1 MLHKD
6 LWIPARGDDD
16 SVFYKLFFWDVLFKS
31 MRNLVV
37 VLRFV
42 AVVITSFL
50 LISSA
55 SVAQEAE
62 MDMDL
67 MQTIESTND
76 NLSSNIALENAE
88 SAIADAQTLNELFAV
103 VEAHYTKEL
112 VAGEDVAEAVDLT
125 KKSVKFSSEIMI
137 FLEQNDFESA
147 ANTATDL
154 ARTCKTCHNFYKE
167 D

>member
-1 MLHKD
+1 M
-6 LWIPARGDDD
+6 I
-16 SVFYKLFFWDVLFKS
+16 F
-31 MRNLVV
+31 LVSRP
-37 VLRFV
+37 LV
-42 AVVITSFL
+42 AEET
-50 LISSA
+50 
-55 SVAQEAE
+55 E

-76 NLSSNIALENAE
+76 NLSSNIALGNVE

-103 VEAHYTKEL
+103 VAEHYQKEL
-112 VAGEDVAEAVDLT
+112 ATGKDVAEAVDLT
-125 KKSVKFSSEIMI
+125 RKSIKFSGEII
-137 FLEQNDFESA
+137 TSLQQQDFDSA

>member
-1 MLHKD
+1 
-6 LWIPARGDDD
+6 
-16 SVFYKLFFWDVLFKS
+16 
-31 MRNLVV
+31 MRNFVV
-37 VLRFV
+37 VVRFV
-42 AVVITSFL
+42 AIAMVSSLFISPASF
-50 LISSA
+50 A
-55 SVAQEAE
+55 EEAE

-88 SAIADAQTLNELFAV
+88 SAIADAKTLNELFVV
-103 VEAHYTKEL
+103 VEEHYKKAST
-112 VAGEDVAEAVDLT
+112 AGEDVAEAVDLST
-125 KKSVKFSSEIMI
+125 KSVKFSNEIMV
-137 FLEQNDFESA
+137 FLEQKDFDSA

>member
-1 MLHKD
+1 MRN
-6 LWIPARGDDD
+6 PAGAVRF
-16 SVFYKLFFWDVLFKS
+16 SVLNILLLIVANIVFVSVLFS
-31 MRNLVV
+31 HNI
-37 VLRFV
+37 F
-42 AVVITSFL
+42 
-50 LISSA
+50 
-55 SVAQEAE
+55 AQETDAQELE

-103 VEAHYTKEL
+103 VADHYQQEL
-112 VAGEDVAEAVDLT
+112 AAGKDVAEAVDLT
-125 KKSVKFSSEIMI
+125 NKSLKFSSEII
-137 FLEQNDFESA
+137 TFLQQEDYESA
-147 ANTATDL
+147 ANRATDL

>member
-1 MLHKD
+1 MLPPVRKI
-6 LWIPARGDDD
+6 LVW
-16 SVFYKLFFWDVLFKS
+16 VF
-31 MRNLVV
+31 MRNFVSG
-37 VLRFV
+37 LRFV
-42 AVVITSFL
+42 VIASL
-50 LISSA
+50 GGVLINSA
-55 SVAQEAE
+55 SFAQEAE

-88 SAIADAQTLNELFAV
+88 SAAADAKTLNELFAI
-103 VEAHYTKEL
+103 VEDHYTKE
-112 VAGEDVAEAVDLT
+112 VAAGKDFAEAVDLS
-125 KKSVKFSSEIMI
+125 KKSIKFSSEIII
-137 FLEQNDFESA
+137 FLEQKDFDSA

>member
-1 MLHKD
+1 
-6 LWIPARGDDD
+6 
-16 SVFYKLFFWDVLFKS
+16 VLLPPVGKMVWVL
-31 MRNLVV
+31 MRNFVHA
-37 VLRFV
+37 LRFI
-42 AVVITSFL
+42 VI
-50 LISSA
+50 A
-55 SVAQEAE
+55 SVGSVLINSSSFAEEAE

-88 SAIADAQTLNELFAV
+88 AATADAQTLNELFAI
-103 VEAHYTKEL
+103 VEEHYKKEL
-112 VAGEDVAEAVDLT
+112 AAGQAVVEAVDLS
-125 KKSVKFSSEIMI
+125 KKSIKFSGEII
-137 FLEQNDFESA
+137 TFLEQNDFDSA

>member
-1 MLHKD
+1 
-6 LWIPARGDDD
+6 
-16 SVFYKLFFWDVLFKS
+16 
-31 MRNLVV
+31 MRNLAVA
-37 VLRFV
+37 LRFV
-42 AVVITSFL
+42 AVVIGSSL
-50 LISSA
+50 LISFTSF
-55 SVAQEAE
+55 AQEAE

-103 VEAHYTKEL
+103 VEEHYSKEL
-112 VAGEDVAEAVDLT
+112 AAGKDVAEAVDLT
-125 KKSVKFSSEIMI
+125 KKSVKFSREII
-137 FLEQNDFESA
+137 TFLGQNDFESA

>member
-1 MLHKD
+1 
-6 LWIPARGDDD
+6 
-16 SVFYKLFFWDVLFKS
+16 
-31 MRNLVV
+31 MRKTFV
-37 VLRFV
+37 VLHFFV
-42 AVVITSFL
+42 FL
-50 LISSA
+50 SGMIFLVSRPL
-55 SVAQEAE
+55 VAEETE

-76 NLSSNIALENAE
+76 NLSSNIALGNVE

-103 VEAHYTKEL
+103 VAEHYQKEL
-112 VAGEDVAEAVDLT
+112 ATGKDVAEAVDLT
-125 KKSVKFSSEIMI
+125 RKSIKFSGEII
-137 FLEQNDFESA
+137 TSLQQQDFDSA

>member
-1 MLHKD
+1 
-6 LWIPARGDDD
+6 
-16 SVFYKLFFWDVLFKS
+16 
-31 MRNLVV
+31 MRNPAGAVRFS
-37 VLRFV
+37 VLN
-42 AVVITSFL
+42 ILL
-50 LISSA
+50 LIVANIVFVSA
-55 SVAQEAE
+55 LFSHNIFAQELE

-103 VEAHYTKEL
+103 VADHYQQEL
-112 VAGEDVAEAVDLT
+112 AAGKDVAEAVDLT
-125 KKSVKFSSEIMI
+125 NKSLKFSSEII
-137 FLEQNDFESA
+137 TFLQQEDYESA

>member
-1 MLHKD
+1 
-6 LWIPARGDDD
+6 
-16 SVFYKLFFWDVLFKS
+16 
-31 MRNLVV
+31 MRNFFSALC
-37 VLRFV
+37 FGF
-42 AVVITSFL
+42 AL
-50 LISSA
+50 LSINLIATNPVYSE
-55 SVAQEAE
+55 EAE

-103 VEAHYTKEL
+103 VEKHYQKEMA
-112 VAGEDVAEAVDLT
+112 AGKDVAEAVDLT
-125 KKSVKFSSEIMI
+125 KKSVKFSSEII
-137 FLEQNDFESA
+137 TFLQQEDFESA

>member
-1 MLHKD
+1 
-6 LWIPARGDDD
+6 
-16 SVFYKLFFWDVLFKS
+16 

-42 AVVITSFL
+42 AVVIGSGL
-50 LISSA
+50 LINSA
-55 SVAQEAE
+55 SIAQEAE

-103 VEAHYTKEL
+103 VEEHYTKEL
-112 VAGEDVAEAVDLT
+112 AAGKDVTEAVDLT
-125 KKSVKFSSEIMI
+125 KKSVKFSSEII
-137 FLEQNDFESA
+137 TFLGQNDFESA

>member
-1 MLHKD
+1 MLLPPVGKMV
-6 LWIPARGDDD
+6 W
-16 SVFYKLFFWDVLFKS
+16 VL
-31 MRNLVV
+31 MRNFVHA
-37 VLRFV
+37 LRFI
-42 AVVITSFL
+42 VI
-50 LISSA
+50 A
-55 SVAQEAE
+55 SVGSVLINSSSFAEEAE

-88 SAIADAQTLNELFAV
+88 AATADAQTLNELFAI
-103 VEAHYTKEL
+103 VEEHYKKEL
-112 VAGEDVAEAVDLT
+112 AAGQDVVEAVDLS
-125 KKSVKFSSEIMI
+125 KKSIKFSGEII
-137 FLEQNDFESA
+137 TFLEQNDFDSA

>member
-1 MLHKD
+1 MRKFVS
-6 LWIPARGDDD
+6 AVR
-16 SVFYKLFFWDVLFKS
+16 FTVLLLSINIFS
-31 MRNLVV
+31 ISNL
-37 VLRFV
+37 
-42 AVVITSFL
+42 
-50 LISSA
+50 SA
-55 SVAQEAE
+55 EEVE

-103 VEAHYTKEL
+103 VEEHYKKE
-112 VAGEDVAEAVDLT
+112 AASGEDVAEAIDLT

-137 FLEQNDFESA
+137 FLEQSDFESA

>member
-1 MLHKD
+1 ALP
-6 LWIPARGDDD
+6 I
-16 SVFYKLFFWDVLFKS
+16 S
-31 MRNLVV
+31 MRKKFVV
-37 VLRFV
+37 VLSYV
-42 AVVITSFL
+42 AFL
-50 LISSA
+50 LGGV
-55 SVAQEAE
+55 SVLPVAAEEAE

-76 NLSSNIALENAE
+76 NLSSNIALENGE

-103 VEAHYTKEL
+103 VADHYEKEL
-112 VAGEDVAEAVDLT
+112 AAGKDVAEAIDLT
-125 KKSVKFSSEIMI
+125 KKSIKFSSEII
-137 FLEQNDFESA
+137 TFVQQEDFESA

>member
-1 MLHKD
+1 
-6 LWIPARGDDD
+6 
-16 SVFYKLFFWDVLFKS
+16 
-31 MRNLVV
+31 MRSLEV

-42 AVVITSFL
+42 AVVVGSSL
-50 LISSA
+50 LISTA
-55 SVAQEAE
+55 SFAEETE

-88 SAIADAQTLNELFAV
+88 SAIADAQTLNELFAI
-103 VEAHYTKEL
+103 VEEHYKKE
-112 VAGEDVAEAVDLT
+112 AASGQDVAEAVDLS
-125 KKSVKFSSEIMI
+125 KKSVKFSNEII
-137 FLEQNDFESA
+137 TFLEQKDFDSA

>member
-1 MLHKD
+1 
-6 LWIPARGDDD
+6 
-16 SVFYKLFFWDVLFKS
+16 

-37 VLRFV
+37 VIRSIALFL
-42 AVVITSFL
+42 SFNPFL
-50 LISSA
+50 A
-55 SVAQEAE
+55 SMSFAE
-62 MDMDL
+62 EMKMDMDL

-88 SAIADAQTLNELFAV
+88 SAVADAQTLNELFV
-103 VEAHYTKEL
+103 VVAEHYKREAA
-112 VAGEDVAEAVDLT
+112 AGKDVAEAVDLT
-125 KKSVKFSSEIMI
+125 TKSIKLSDEII
-137 FLEQNDFESA
+137 TFLKQEDFESA

>member
-1 MLHKD
+1 
-6 LWIPARGDDD
+6 
-16 SVFYKLFFWDVLFKS
+16 
-31 MRNLVV
+31 MRNIFSA
-37 VLRFV
+37 LRF
-42 AVVITSFL
+42 SFAL
-50 LISSA
+50 LSINFIAIAPVLSE
-55 SVAQEAE
+55 EAE

-103 VEAHYTKEL
+103 VEKHYQKEL
-112 VAGEDVAEAVDLT
+112 AAGKDVAEAVDLT
-125 KKSVKFSSEIMI
+125 KKSVKFSGEII
-137 FLEQNDFESA
+137 TFLQQEDYESA

>member
-1 MLHKD
+1 
-6 LWIPARGDDD
+6 
-16 SVFYKLFFWDVLFKS
+16 
-31 MRNLVV
+31 MRNFAVAI
-37 VLRFV
+37 RF
-42 AVVITSFL
+42 IGL
-50 LISSA
+50 LFGINLLAISA
-55 SVAQEAE
+55 PFAEEAE

-88 SAIADAQTLNELFAV
+88 SAAADAKTLGELFAV
-103 VEAHYTKEL
+103 VEEHYKKEL
-112 VAGEDVAEAVDLT
+112 AAGNDVAEAVDLT
-125 KKSVKFSSEIMI
+125 TKSIKFSNEIRT
-137 FLEQNDFESA
+137 FLEQKDFESA

>member
-1 MLHKD
+1 
-6 LWIPARGDDD
+6 
-16 SVFYKLFFWDVLFKS
+16 

-37 VLRFV
+37 ALRFV
-42 AVVITSFL
+42 AVVIGSSL
-50 LISSA
+50 LISFTSF
-55 SVAQEAE
+55 AQEAE

-103 VEAHYTKEL
+103 VEEHYSKEL
-112 VAGEDVAEAVDLT
+112 AAGKDVAEAVDLT
-125 KKSVKFSSEIMI
+125 KKSVKFSSEII
-137 FLEQNDFESA
+137 TFLGQNDFESA

>member
-1 MLHKD
+1 
-6 LWIPARGDDD
+6 
-16 SVFYKLFFWDVLFKS
+16 
-31 MRNLVV
+31 MRNFVV
-37 VLRFV
+37 VVRFV
-42 AVVITSFL
+42 VIAIVSGLFINPASF
-50 LISSA
+50 A
-55 SVAQEAE
+55 EEAE

-88 SAIADAQTLNELFAV
+88 SAIADAKTLNELFAV
-103 VEAHYTKEL
+103 VEEHYKKASA
-112 VAGEDVAEAVDLT
+112 AGEDVAEAVDLST
-125 KKSVKFSSEIMI
+125 KSVKFSNEIMV
-137 FLEQNDFESA
+137 FLEQKDFDSA

>member
-1 MLHKD
+1 
-6 LWIPARGDDD
+6 
-16 SVFYKLFFWDVLFKS
+16 
-31 MRNLVV
+31 MRKKFVV
-37 VLRFV
+37 VLSYV
-42 AVVITSFL
+42 AFL
-50 LISSA
+50 LGGV
-55 SVAQEAE
+55 SVLPVAAEEAE

-76 NLSSNIALENAE
+76 NLSSNIALENGE

-103 VEAHYTKEL
+103 VADHYEKEL
-112 VAGEDVAEAVDLT
+112 AAGKDVAEAIDLT
-125 KKSVKFSSEIMI
+125 KKSIKFSSEII
-137 FLEQNDFESA
+137 TFVQQEDFESA

>member
-1 MLHKD
+1 
-6 LWIPARGDDD
+6 
-16 SVFYKLFFWDVLFKS
+16 
-31 MRNLVV
+31 MRNFVHA
-37 VLRFV
+37 LRFI
-42 AVVITSFL
+42 VI
-50 LISSA
+50 A
-55 SVAQEAE
+55 SVGSVLINSSSFAEEAE

-88 SAIADAQTLNELFAV
+88 AATADAQTLNELFAI
-103 VEAHYTKEL
+103 VEEHYKKEL
-112 VAGEDVAEAVDLT
+112 AAGQDVVEAVDLS
-125 KKSVKFSSEIMI
+125 KKSIKFSGEII
-137 FLEQNDFESA
+137 TFLEQNDFDSA